1 MLMRN
6 KKIKLGKGI
15 LNLGREKTWEVSP
28 KEEIF
33 EFKPKE
39 NGENCDSILKE
50 ECLRR
55 TVSSCKQQAGQWLE
69 QSSSEG
75 K

>member
-28 KEEIF
+28 KEEILSSNLKKMEKIVIAF
-33 EFKPKE
+33 WKRSASEEPWAPANSKQ
-39 NGENCDSILKE
+39 DS
-50 ECLRR
+50 
-55 TVSSCKQQAGQWLE
+55 G
-69 QSSSEG
+69 
-75 K
+75 